1 MKALLENR
9 LTKFEAKHSRH
20 RHSHG
25 LVTAFA
31 LALAL
36 IAAPLLPSASASPS
50 DDDPVDTAVET
61 FTDAVSERDVETIR
75 DAMEN
80 LARVAKTL
88 EKDDRDRDK
97 IAAMLAR
104 MLDYP
109 EREENGIPYLTA
121 SLLGGLGEPGAKI
134 LARALDDGDVDEDE
148 NVDFRDAMLAA
159 LGDTRH
165 PSAVPTLLEFLKN
178 ADASAV
184 IAATNALAHFG
195 ELDGRARKEIVEP
208 LIRTAE
214 YVESQTETQRTR
226 PGGRAK
232 YLGREWYAVVPAVY
246 STLRALTHANPGT
259 TENWREWF
267 EENKGKNWDEEF
279 NPVKRDDADRPDGR

>member
-1 MKALLENR
+1 MKALFAKPLMS
-9 LTKFEAKHSRH
+9 EAKRPTAGRASR
-20 RHSHG
+20 STAA
-25 LVTAFA
+25 LVFG
-31 LALAL
+31 LALL
-36 IAAPLLPSASASPS
+36 AAPFLSSASASPR
-50 DDDPVDTAVET
+50 DDDPVDTAVKT
-61 FTDAVSERDVETIR
+61 FTDAVSDRDVESIG

-80 LARVAKTL
+80 LARIAKTL

-97 IAAMLAR
+97 IAAMFAR

-109 EREENGIPYLTA
+109 EREENGIPYLAA
-121 SLLGGLGEPGAKI
+121 SLLGMLGEPGAKI

-148 NVDFRDAMLAA
+148 NVDFRDAMLEA

-178 ADASAV
+178 AHASAV
-184 IAATNALAHFG
+184 IAATNALAQFG
-195 ELDGRARKEIVEP
+195 ELEGRARKEIVES
-208 LIRTAE
+208 LIRAAE

-232 YLGREWYAVVPAVY
+232 YLGREWYAVVPAVT

-259 TENWREWF
+259 TKDWREWF
-267 EENKGKNWDEEF
+267 EENKGKNWDDEF
-279 NPVKRDDADRPDGR
+279 NPVKKDDADRPDGR